1 MAATTTPVSET
12 RKIHPFRRTVGF
24 LLIVVLL
31 AILGV
36 LGWFYSVA
44 RSALPQLDGT
54 IRVPGLFAPVRVIR
68 DIHGVPTIE
77 AESLSDLYFTQ
88 GYVIAQD
95 RLWQMDGM
103 RRFAAGELAEVLGS
117 GLIERDREQRIL
129 GLRFAARRALE
140 GISSE
145 ESAYFDAHA
154 RGSTPY
160 SARAHYPA

>member
-1 MAATTTPVSET
+1 MATTTTPVSEI

-44 RSALPQLDGT
+44 RSALPELEVT
-54 IRVPGLFAPVRVIR
+54 IIVPGLFAPVRVIR

-103 RRFAAGELAEVLGS
+103 RRFAAGELANRRIPS
-117 GLIERDREQRIL
+117 ICQRRSCAITYPCVKYKSL
-129 GLRFAARRALE
+129 KL
-140 GISSE
+140 
-145 ESAYFDAHA
+145 SASMV
-154 RGSTPY
+154 GTP
-160 SARAHYPA
+160 

>member
-12 RKIHPFRRTVGF
+12 RKMHPFRRTVGF

-31 AILGV
+31 AILGAIA
-36 LGWFYSVA
+36 WFYSVA

-117 GLIERDREQRIL
+117 GLIERDRETRII
-129 GLRFAARRALE
+129 GLRFAAWRALD
-140 GISSE
+140 IMLSE
-145 ESAYFDAHA
+145 A
-154 RGSTPY
+154 RF
-160 SARAHYPA
+160 

>member
-1 MAATTTPVSET
+1 MATTTTPVSEI
-12 RKIHPFRRTVGF
+12 RKIHPVRRTAGF
-24 LLIVVLL
+24 LVIVVLV
-31 AILGV
+31 AV
-36 LGWFYSVA
+36 LGAIAWFYSVA
-44 RSALPQLDGT
+44 RSALPQLEGT

-117 GLIERDREQRIL
+117 GLR
-129 GLRFAARRALE
+129 
-140 GISSE
+140 SE
-145 ESAYFDAHA
+145 ERRVGKEWRCRWGGDQEKE
-154 RGSTPY
+154 
-160 SARAHYPA
+160 

>member
-88 GYVIAQD
+88 GYVSHLSRGAFLFRRVRAWRHSLYRIA
-95 RLWQMDGM
+95 
-103 RRFAAGELAEVLGS
+103 S
-117 GLIERDREQRIL
+117 
-129 GLRFAARRALE
+129 
-140 GISSE
+140 
-145 ESAYFDAHA
+145 
-154 RGSTPY
+154 
-160 SARAHYPA
+160 